1 MHTSATRLRLHGDV
15 SRSVASVEAEGSALH
30 IKERRGAVH
39 LCSLERT
46 NEPSQRHSEA
56 AEEPFKL
63 STHY

>member
-46 NEPSQRHSEA
+46 NEPS
-56 AEEPFKL
+56 
-63 STHY
+63 